1 MGINGRFGRPSTI
14 VVPGGSSSVGAR
26 NIGIRNGGLGDG
38 LAELQKYARQ
48 ANVDRSN
55 KELLRK
61 AGVKP
66 DIYDNADS
74 ATLSSMATKVGGFN
88 VDEVESNRKNTEQG
102 GNILKMLEGVKD
114 RADATFQGF
123 SPSQDAESLAN
134 MLKGNIPAETPSDR
148 VGANVPRRQDPPQFP
163 EDREEFGDE
172 QLSHVQG
179 LFSQVGDD
187 FGDDPEA
194 IGEFV
199 NSESFKAQLTQAKAR
214 DRDIVAANV
223 ADVAAMTSL
232 TGKQFQQKLDIDTA
246 KINRNANE
254 YIQIAKEVRAET
266 TKKAEEA
273 RAETT
278 QKGKEGRL
286 EDTVK
291 RKEER
296 DKEKRIED
304 EGRAKIEQM
313 RKEQVQRA
321 SARTQAIFNSELGEG
336 VAIRTED
343 RAILAL
349 NEKNRKEGEVQST
362 LAADFYLGKLE
373 GLSPRQAMTNALDN
387 LSDGDRALI
396 KEEQIK
402 RLGKDGV
409 LVVDLYN
416 PKTGNNEKVE
426 FELDENGHV
435 IVASRKV
442 IGASRVGVAEAIA
455 EKFDKKDRSKLNLA
469 LLGSERQTLRLERIQ
484 SYLNA
489 GGYTQLNT
497 MGRLSHWRRQVQD
510 RTIGMSA
517 KDQLAL
523 RRFTQMSNLVGQTFT
538 SFRKEMTG
546 VAGSTDEFE
555 RLEKMYLSVVQL
567 GPVGFQAALDL
578 LFDLQD
584 QERAILQVALNSD
597 KLQTEKSKA
606 AFRESQALRMTFR
619 INGLKKDFGPE
630 VNAVPVGSVKSKPR
644 TKEQDD
650 DISDTLKF
658 LSIFGG

>member
-1 MGINGRFGRPSTI
+1 
-14 VVPGGSSSVGAR
+14 
-26 NIGIRNGGLGDG
+26 
-38 LAELQKYARQ
+38 
-48 ANVDRSN
+48 
-55 KELLRK
+55 
-61 AGVKP
+61 
-66 DIYDNADS
+66 
-74 ATLSSMATKVGGFN
+74 
-88 VDEVESNRKNTEQG
+88 
-102 GNILKMLEGVKD
+102 
-114 RADATFQGF
+114 
-123 SPSQDAESLAN
+123 
-134 MLKGNIPAETPSDR
+134 
-148 VGANVPRRQDPPQFP
+148 
-163 EDREEFGDE
+163 
-172 QLSHVQG
+172 
-179 LFSQVGDD
+179 
-187 FGDDPEA
+187 
-194 IGEFV
+194 
-199 NSESFKAQLTQAKAR
+199 
-214 DRDIVAANV
+214 
-223 ADVAAMTSL
+223 MTSL
-232 TGKQFQQKLDIDTA
+232 TGKQFQQKLDLDA
-246 KINRNANE
+246 DSINRSANE
-254 YIQIAKEVRAET
+254 FVQKAREARDLLTKE
-266 TKKAEEA
+266 AEEERA
-273 RAETT
+273 RDT
-278 QKGKEGRL
+278 QEDKENRL

-296 DKEKRIED
+296 DKKKKIAE

-321 SARTQAIFNSELGEG
+321 SARTQAIFKSELDEG
-336 VAIRTED
+336 VTIRTED

-349 NEKNRKEGEVQST
+349 DEKNRKEGEVQST

-396 KEEQIK
+396 KEDQIK

-435 IVASRKV
+435 IVASKKV
-442 IGASRVGVAEAIA
+442 IGATRVGVAEAIA

-484 SYLNA
+484 HYLNA
-489 GGYTQLNT
+489 GGYKQLNT

-510 RTIGMSA
+510 RTIGMSVE
-517 KDQLAL
+517 DELAL

-584 QERAILQVALNSD
+584 QERSILQSALDSGG
-597 KLQTEKSKA
+597 LQTERSKD
-606 AFRESQALRMTFR
+606 AFRESQNARMTFR
-619 INGLKKDFGPE
+619 INGLKEQFGPE